1 MRNVLLSSVLSV
13 LLATASLTAV
23 ANPMGAAANPMAAET
38 MPMGAGAMPMGAE
51 SMSIGAEAMAG
62 QAQQVADKIN
72 INTADALTLQKAL
85 SGVGLNKANA
95 IVAYRESNGNFTSVD
110 ELIEVSGIGKTL
122 LDRNRDKLAIE

>member
-13 LLATASLTAV
+13 LLATASLTSV

-38 MPMGAGAMPMGAE
+38 MPL
-51 SMSIGAEAMAG
+51 GAEAMAG

>member
-23 ANPMGAAANPMAAET
+23 ANPAGTEVVPPAA
-38 MPMGAGAMPMGAE
+38 
-51 SMSIGAEAMAG
+51 S
-62 QAQQVADKIN
+62 QAQLLTDKVN
-72 INTADALTLQKAL
+72 INTADALTLQKEL
-85 SGVGLNKANA
+85 SGIGLNKANA

>member
-13 LLATASLTAV
+13 LLATASLTSV

-38 MPMGAGAMPMGAE
+38 MPL
-51 SMSIGAEAMAG
+51 GAEAMAG
-62 QAQQVADKIN
+62 QAQVADKIN

>member
-23 ANPMGAAANPMAAET
+23 ANPVAPEAAAA
-38 MPMGAGAMPMGAE
+38 
-51 SMSIGAEAMAG
+51 AG
-62 QAQQVADKIN
+62 QVQQVTDKVN
-72 INTADALTLQKAL
+72 INTADALTLQKGL
-85 SGVGLNKANA
+85 SGIGLNKANA

>member
-1 MRNVLLSSVLSV
+1 MRNVLLSSVVSI

-23 ANPMGAAANPMAAET
+23 ANPMGAE
-38 MPMGAGAMPMGAE
+38 AMPPV
-51 SMSIGAEAMAG
+51 AG
-62 QAQQVADKIN
+62 QAQVADKIN

>member
-23 ANPMGAAANPMAAET
+23 ANPMGAE
-38 MPMGAGAMPMGAE
+38 AMPPV
-51 SMSIGAEAMAG
+51 AG
-62 QAQQVADKIN
+62 QAQVADKIN

>member
-23 ANPMGAAANPMAAET
+23 ANPA
-38 MPMGAGAMPMGAE
+38 
-51 SMSIGAEAMAG
+51 GAEATAPAAG
-62 QAQQVADKIN
+62 QAQQLSDKVN
-72 INTADALTLQKAL
+72 INTADALTLQKEL
-85 SGVGLNKANA
+85 SGIGLNKANA